1 MKIYFLIVFVVFIV
15 GQSQGQCDKDK
26 MQNTNKPAA
35 SSTMP
40 NQGKETP
47 KFDRLPDGIKPD
59 TKIRKDTKNDKGEVV
74 TFEVITAEQRLNEL
88 KAGYE
93 GEKLVD
99 SKGREIK
106 FFEPLCRGVS
116 QGFEEDE
123 KARKEKEKELAE
135 LEKKYTV
142 IVLYCDPQKVM

>member
-1 MKIYFLIVFVVFIV
+1 MFAVFVI

-26 MQNTNKPAA
+26 MQNTNKPAV

-40 NQGKETP
+40 NQEKETL
-47 KFDRLPDGIKPD
+47 KFDRLPDSIKPD

-74 TFEVITAEQRLNEL
+74 TFEVITAEQRLKEL

-99 SKGREIK
+99 GKGREIK